1 MGRKSMGEPL
11 LPRELN
17 KRLIVLPSNDPH
29 ERGTAIYVDPD
40 DPRYEKYRTGDP
52 DVSGAAS

>member
-1 MGRKSMGEPL
+1 MGEPL

-29 ERGTAIYVDPD
+29 ERGMAIYVDPD
-40 DPRYEKYRTGDP
+40 DPRYEKHRTGDP
-52 DVSGAAS
+52 GCFGSGVVAL